1 MRRALR
7 IHESTEPLAWTGIA
21 ERCSGLSWLTAQ
33 MVTRA
38 AEDSFG
44 LPVAL
49 QLVALP
55 WREELCL
62 RVMTELERALPPP
75 GSFCLSAVGSGGAT
89 AAIKETQIASDLA
102 GPHHALAPEPRPCA
116 VTETKAGLDASH
128 VRRSPTLGAAPVPV
142 PQARL

>member
-1 MRRALR
+1 
-7 IHESTEPLAWTGIA
+7 
-21 ERCSGLSWLTAQ
+21 

-38 AEDSFG
+38 AEDSLG

-62 RVMTELERALPPP
+62 RVMTELERALPPL

-116 VTETKAGLDASH
+116 VTNESWLGRLACQEKPDARSRTGASTTSKALSASCEN
-128 VRRSPTLGAAPVPV
+128 RKRQPSPILPLKELLAAR
-142 PQARL
+142 QT